1 MKVLCDFQWQADR
14 ICSRETPDWNALE
27 ATNALTSWA
36 LTWCKVRASSQRALS
51 IRPGQNVFVFIS
63 IRIHFLKYSYS
74 YSNTFVKNAKY
85 LYSYSNTFQ
94 KYSYS

>member
-1 MKVLCDFQWQADR
+1 MSFYPTQPL
-14 ICSRETPDWNALE
+14 
-27 ATNALTSWA
+27 
-36 LTWCKVRASSQRALS
+36 RAVGV
-51 IRPGQNVFVFIS
+51 RPGQNVFVFVFIS

-85 LYSYSNTFQ
+85 SYSNTFQ